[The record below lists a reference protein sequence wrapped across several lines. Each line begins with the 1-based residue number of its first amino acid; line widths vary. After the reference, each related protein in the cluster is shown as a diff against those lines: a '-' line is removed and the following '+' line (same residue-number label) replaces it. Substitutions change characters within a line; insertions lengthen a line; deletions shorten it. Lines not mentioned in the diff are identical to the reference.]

1 MKSAFEIVHGPI
13 FFKPNTQFV
22 KWLIKYAGDRI
33 IMDVGCGSTFQLTQ
47 QLYFNGAK
55 KLVAI
60 DPEIDYTQMQL
71 FRIKKT
77 NPEDSVHILQGTV
90 EKWKDI
96 LNAKHQDIL
105 VICARP
111 CHSDWVEEMLDLKN
125 ENVEV
130 LYITLPEN
138 LELYDDLGKWKYKAV
153 LLNHE
158 GSSADKEVVYSI
170 K

>member
-1 MKSAFEIVHGPI
+1 MKSLNEIVYGTI

-22 KWLIKYAGDRI
+22 KWLIEYAGDRI
-33 IMDVGCGSTFQLTQ
+33 ILDVGCGATFPLTQ

-60 DPEIDYTQMQL
+60 DPEIDHMQYEL
-71 FRIKKT
+71 FRYTKLKLG
-77 NPEDSVHILQGTV
+77 DSVHILPGDI
-90 EKWKDI
+90 EKWKSI
-96 LNAKHQDIL
+96 IQSKHQDML

-111 CHSDWVEEMLDLKN
+111 CHNDWVENMLDLKGD
-125 ENVEV
+125 NVEV

-138 LELYDDLGKWKYKAV
+138 MELYNDLGKWKSKAV